1 MVILRFIMMSQS
13 FDNLL
18 QFLKKVPSIFGS
30 LSSGVKDGLWWVK
43 FRIDIQHP
51 LAWNVIQ
58 EFGYVLNYI
67 SLEEKL
73 PTVFM
78 PTSPPPYMNGG
89 PHEFL
94 SWVIESKSKEFTPND
109 AVEWL
114 KNRLPDPVNNVKKWK
129 V

>member
-1 MVILRFIMMSQS
+1 MVILRYIIMSQS

-30 LSSGVKDGLWWVK
+30 LSNGIKEGLWWVK

-58 EFGYVLNYI
+58 EFGYVLNDL
-67 SLEEKL
+67 SLKEKL

-78 PTSPPPYMNGG
+78 PISPPPYMNGG
-89 PHEFL
+89 PYEFL

-109 AVEWL
+109 AVDWL
-114 KNRLPDPVNNVKKWK
+114 KNRLPDPVNNIKKWK